1 MTTEER
7 ELIAQAYD
15 QSALRVLIATCSL
28 AAGVNLPAR
37 RVIINGARMGRDLVG
52 PAMLYVIVTYMHIDW
67 YFLELTPLPRRQMCG
82 RAGRKGKDDAGETY
96 LICGKSDLE
105 AVCDLLEA
113 DMPAIASCLAPEKRG
128 LKRYF
133 FFFGILILPCFGDIR
148 LLICSEPF
156 WKR

>member
-1 MTTEER
+1 
-7 ELIAQAYD
+7 
-15 QSALRVLIATCSL
+15 
-28 AAGVNLPAR
+28 
-37 RVIINGARMGRDLVG
+37 MGRDLVG
-52 PAMLYVIVTYMHIDW
+52 PAMLYVIVTYMHIGW